1 MNGSITDVQGIEVGH
16 AQDLAGGTGCTV
28 VLCRRGAVPGVDSRG
43 GAPATR
49 ETDCLRPENVVP
61 VAHAVFLT
69 GGSAYGLDCAGGIMR
84 YLEEQNIGFPIGVAV
99 VPIVAGAAMNDLAFG
114 SSKARPDAA
123 MGYEACRN
131 ASAAET
137 RQGNVGAGTGA
148 CVGRLAGNARGSM
161 KGGLGTASIR
171 VGELVVGAIVAVNC
185 NGDVIDPDT
194 GETLAGTLAADKS
207 RIAGARN
214 LLLSSQGA
222 YREGFPTNT
231 TIGVV
236 ATNAALTKATAKR
249 VAMMAHDGYARA
261 IQPVHTLGDCDVIF
275 CLGAGSLEADINRV
289 GAIAAW
295 VMARAIVNAVR
306 AADGLHGV
314 PCMKE
319 MAARVRA

>member
-1 MNGSITDVQGIEVGH
+1 
-16 AQDLAGGTGCTV
+16 
-28 VLCRRGAVPGVDSRG
+28 
-43 GAPATR
+43 
-49 ETDCLRPENVVP
+49 VP

-84 YLEEQNIGFPIGVAV
+84 FLEEQNIGFPIGVAV

-114 SSKARPDAA
+114 NPQSRPDAA

-148 CVGRLAGNARGSM
+148 CVGRLAGNARGMM
-161 KGGLGTASIR
+161 KGGLGTASLR
-171 VGELVVGAIVAVNC
+171 VGGLIVGAIVAVNC
-185 NGDVIDPDT
+185 NGDVLDPDT
-194 GETLAGTLAADKS
+194 GGTLAGTLSPDNS

-214 LLLSSQGA
+214 LLLTPVSEYQ
-222 YREGFPTNT
+222 EGFPTNT

-236 ATNAALTKATAKR
+236 ATNAALSKATAKR

-289 GAIAAW
+289 GALAAW
-295 VMARAIVNAVR
+295 AMAQAIVNAVE
-306 AADGLHGV
+306 AAETLHGV
-314 PCMKE
+314 PCSRELLGKSKP
-319 MAARVRA
+319 